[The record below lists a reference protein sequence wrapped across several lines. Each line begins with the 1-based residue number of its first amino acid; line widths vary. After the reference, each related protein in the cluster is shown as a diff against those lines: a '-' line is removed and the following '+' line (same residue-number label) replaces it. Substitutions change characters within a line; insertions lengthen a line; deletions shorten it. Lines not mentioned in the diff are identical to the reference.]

1 MKKAKGHKEEWWVY
15 FRFGYSDYDEDHVVV
30 LPTVAKLLYWIA
42 RNAHRCVEVE
52 IVLREA

>member
-1 MKKAKGHKEEWWVY
+1 MKNKKGCKEEWWVY
-15 FRFGYSDYDEDHVVV
+15 FRLGYSDYEEESVIV

-42 RNAHRCVEVE
+42 RNAHRCTEVE

>member
-1 MKKAKGHKEEWWVY
+1 MKNGKSRKEEWWVY

-42 RNAHRCVEVE
+42 RNAHRCAEVE